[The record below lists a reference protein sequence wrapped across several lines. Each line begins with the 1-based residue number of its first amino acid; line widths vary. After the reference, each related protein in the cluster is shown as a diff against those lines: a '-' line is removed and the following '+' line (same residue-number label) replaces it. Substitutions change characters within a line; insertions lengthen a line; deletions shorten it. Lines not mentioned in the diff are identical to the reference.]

1 MFRLRVAIAVLLCTA
16 LVFVAGYGVTALAA
30 PAAPSPYPTGNISI
44 IVPQKAGGSTDM
56 IARTIQPFLSKY
68 IGASVIIENVEG
80 AGGKTG
86 ILKAYNAKPD
96 GHTLLL
102 GVFPA
107 WVITQEVEKTS
118 YDMMKMTAIAN
129 VSGHDYNVLA
139 IPSDSPIKNVDDLKK
154 ASQTKSIKVSGSGL
168 GTNSYISFI
177 LLKDKVGVKMAY
189 VPYTSGSDAALAV
202 VGKHVDASVGS
213 SISFKPL
220 EDAKKIRVIACMGPS
235 RSAQFSDAPTLAE
248 LGYKG
253 ASFDINMGINAP
265 AGLPAHITAK
275 LSDAMD
281 KVLKDPKF
289 LEAAQKANID
299 IVPGDSAAYMKMI
312 VAADDLVKSILPA
325 LQSAVAA
332 QK

>member
-1 MFRLRVAIAVLLCTA
+1 MVKSRVSISMLLGMA
-16 LVFVAGYGVTALAA
+16 LLLTFGRGVSISA
-30 PAAPSPYPTGNISI
+30 PPPTQSPYPTGNISI
-44 IVPQKAGGSTDM
+44 VVPQKAGGSTDI
-56 IARTIQPFLSKY
+56 IARTVQPYLSKY
-68 IGASVIIENVEG
+68 IGASVIVENVEG

-86 ILKAYNAKPD
+86 ILRAYNAKPD

-139 IPSDSPIKNVDDLKK
+139 VPYESPIKNLNDLKS
-154 ASQTKSIKVSGSGL
+154 ASQAKSIKVSGSGL

-177 LLKDKVGVKMAY
+177 LLKEKVGAKVVY

-220 EDAKKIRVIACMGPS
+220 ESDKKIRVIACMGPT
-235 RSAQFSDAPTLAE
+235 RSIQFPDAPTLE
-248 LGYKG
+248 EMGYKG
-253 ASFDINMGINAP
+253 AAFDINMGINAP
-265 AGLPAHITAK
+265 AGVPAHVKAK
-275 LSDAMD
+275 LSMAMD

-289 LEAAQKANID
+289 LETANKANID
-299 IVPGDSAAYMKMI
+299 IVPGDSETYMKMI
-312 VAADDLVKSILPA
+312 VSADNLVKSILPA
-325 LQSAVAA
+325 LQAAVAA
-332 QK
+332 Q